1 MGGVGCWRQVLGLG
15 PVDEEVGQ
23 CLGLDGSARLV
34 EDSIRSQ
41 RNGPLGH
48 PARCIP
54 TAHDLGKR
62 GSAND
67 RDGVLLKVGLELLGG
82 KVHT

>member
-1 MGGVGCWRQVLGLG
+1 MMQSGCI
-15 PVDEEVGQ
+15 
-23 CLGLDGSARLV
+23 S
-34 EDSIRSQ
+34 
-41 RNGPLGH
+41 H

-54 TAHDLGKR
+54 AAHDLGKR

-82 KVHT
+82 ELHAIAHLLIVWVVLL